1 MSTSVYVKFFLNGK
15 KQIAKTAYLNS
26 LKQLL
31 EGWNWTDELQPV
43 YDKNY
48 NKEAGLYWFE
58 EFIGYLPKDK
68 ITDELK
74 TRIKDNIIHFEKEEN
89 IDSLEFVELDLK
101 EMQSDDFKE
110 KYVKVYGYKKEN
122 YNGDWFNTDS
132 FYKARIKFE
141 QKEKEFKNE
150 LERLLRLKDS
160 IGYYTLTSEQK
171 TELDEDIEYHRD
183 MLEDYSSKVYICQ
196 YMIDTLDMMKDM
208 YYDDWN
214 DECIAFIYLA

>member
-1 MSTSVYVKFFLNGK
+1 MSTSVYVKFYLNGK
-15 KQIAKTAYLNS
+15 KQIAKTACLNT

-31 EGWNWTDELQPV
+31 DGWSWTDELQPV
-43 YDKNY
+43 YNKNY
-48 NKEAGLYWFE
+48 NKEAGSYWFE
-58 EFIGYLPKDK
+58 EFIGYLSKDK

-74 TRIKDNIIHFEKEEN
+74 PRIKDNIILFEKEES
-89 IDSLEFVELDLK
+89 IDSLEFVEVDLK
-101 EMQSDDFKE
+101 DIQSDDFEE
-110 KYVKVYGYKKEN
+110 KYVKLYGYKKEN

-171 TELDEDIEYHRD
+171 TELDEDVEYRKD
-183 MLEDYSSKVYICQ
+183 MLEDYASKVYICQ
-196 YMIDTLDMMKDM
+196 YMIDTLEMMHDM
-208 YYDDWN
+208 YHDDWN
-214 DECIAFIYLA
+214 DECVAFIYLA

>member
-1 MSTSVYVKFFLNGK
+1 MSTSVYVKFYLNGK
-15 KQIAKTAYLNS
+15 KQIAKTVCLNT

-31 EGWNWTDELQPV
+31 DGWSWSEELCSV
-43 YDKNY
+43 HSKDY
-48 NKEAGLYWFE
+48 NKEAGIYWFE
-58 EFIGYLPKDK
+58 DFLGYLPKNK

-74 TRIKDNIIHFEKEEN
+74 SRIKNNTIHFEKEEN
-89 IDSLEFVELDLK
+89 IDSLEFAEFDLK
-101 EMQSDDFKE
+101 EMQSDDFEE
-110 KYVKVYGYKKEN
+110 KNVKVYGYKKEN

-141 QKEKEFKNE
+141 QKEKEFKSE
-150 LERLLRLKDS
+150 LDRLLRLKDS

-171 TELDEDIEYHRD
+171 TELDEDIEYRKD

-196 YMIDTLDMMKDM
+196 YMIDTLDMMQEM

>member
-31 EGWNWTDELQPV
+31 EGWSWADELQPV

-74 TRIKDNIIHFEKEEN
+74 ARIKDNIIHFEKEEN
-89 IDSLEFVELDLK
+89 IDSLEFVEVDLR
-101 EMQSDDFKE
+101 EVHSDDFKE
-110 KYVKVYGYKKEN
+110 KYVRVYGYKKEN
-122 YNGDWFNTDS
+122 YSGNWFNIDS
-132 FYKARIKFE
+132 FYKAKIKFE

-183 MLEDYSSKVYICQ
+183 MLEDYGSKVYICQ